1 MPPSQKKKSIKKSQ
15 IIHSHHPLTAI
26 TIITNKN
33 LTQNNHKN
41 YSKAPPPWGACRCC
55 CGDPAVAV
63 VGKLAAGC
71 GSLLPPRPWRAR
83 RRGHGSP
90 PSPLLLDLA
99 EGRRRSPLLP
109 PLPPNLAEGRA
120 RPSPP
125 MLPPVA
131 AAAAPSPPAAA
142 TRRPLPP
149 LLRRRLPPRLRE
161 RGERER
167 RPRGG
172 GRRQP
177 GGGRRAR
184 GRGSSALVRGEG
196 RASLVATAV
205 ERTPRKRKMKGG
217 ERG

>member
-1 MPPSQKKKSIKKSQ
+1 VPTSRTGTFEVYGSPKKKRLGSAQFEPMPPSQKKKSIKKSQ

-142 TRRPLPP
+142 TRRPPPP
-149 LLRRRLPPRLRE
+149 LLHRRLPPFTRLPPPPLEERRKRE
-161 RGERER
+161 RNERERER
-167 RPRGG
+167 RGKQVDMVDG
-172 GRRQP
+172 
-177 GGGRRAR
+177 
-184 GRGSSALVRGEG
+184 
-196 RASLVATAV
+196 
-205 ERTPRKRKMKGG
+205 
-217 ERG
+217 